1 MVFGVTE
8 GRGAV
13 SRIKAMLGARAIL
26 AALVFAGSLL
36 PATAR
41 SITYFHLPGPDL
53 GPGIVLGLLGAGAV
67 LLTPRRLWPL
77 LVVAIAAW
85 LLRSTWPTLLITS
98 YLAASTY
105 RRSPRIIGYVIA
117 ASALVVA
124 PVTPSPDPYGLVGG
138 AALFVWLP
146 VAVGLWLDERAAQ
159 LEREQV
165 ARAGRARAE
174 ERARIARDMHDV
186 VAHRVSLMVL
196 HAGALECNA
205 KDDYIAAEAELIRLT
220 GKEALSQL
228 RQVLG
233 VLKSS
238 EVDGSQA
245 TVEDLGRLLDQ
256 SRSAGVP
263 VTRRDEGTPRE
274 LSPMAAATVYRVVQE
289 ALTNVHKHAGPTP
302 TTVVLGYRPD
312 AVEVSVTNDRPSR
325 PPDPLPGS
333 GMGLVGLRERVE
345 LMGGRFTAGPRDG
358 GFAVVAQ
365 LPDVRETV

>member
-13 SRIKAMLGARAIL
+13 SRRTRAIL

-36 PATAR
+36 PADAR
-41 SITYFHLPGPDL
+41 SATYFHLPVPDL
-53 GPGIVLGLLGAGAV
+53 VPAMVLGILGAGAV

-77 LVVAIAAW
+77 FAVTVLAW
-85 LLRSTWPTLLITS
+85 LLRSTWPTLLVTS

-105 RRSPRIIGYVIA
+105 RRSPRVLGYVIA
-117 ASALVVA
+117 ATALEFA
-124 PVTPSPDPYGLVGG
+124 PVTASPDPYGLLGG

-146 VAVGLWLDERAAQ
+146 VAVGLWLDERTAQ
-159 LEREQV
+159 LTREQE
-165 ARAGRARAE
+165 ARTGRARAE

-196 HAGALECNA
+196 HAGALEMNA
-205 KDDYIAAEAELIRLT
+205 KDDYTATEAELIRLT

-233 VLKSS
+233 VLKSTD
-238 EVDGSQA
+238 VDGSQA
-245 TVEDLGRLLDQ
+245 TIEDLGRLLDQ
-256 SRSAGVP
+256 SRSAGVE

-274 LSPMAAATVYRVVQE
+274 LSPMSAATVYRVVQE

-302 TTVVLGYRPD
+302 TTVVLRYRPG
-312 AVEVSVTNDRPSR
+312 AVEVTVTNGRP
-325 PPDPLPGS
+325 PHAPDPLPGS

-345 LMGGRFTAGPRDG
+345 LMGGRFEAGPRDG
-358 GFAVVAQ
+358 GFAVVADV
-365 LPDVRETV
+365 PDEREAE